1 MSATPFFIQPYRF
14 DDPTA
19 DDTSPMLDRQRA
31 VVLEPGEEV
40 LWRGQV
46 NVTGYLVGPTG
57 GSVGNGQAE
66 RRWTLPRYA
75 DVTITDRRLAYVCDD
90 WDLARVGAPRHR
102 STPSFARP
110 RPRRRPAL
118 GGGTRVATG
127 QILWQWPWRLHL
139 LPAPGPQGVL
149 IVCDSMRSNRR
160 PALMLAGG
168 VASDGREL
176 ALTVRRSIA
185 RFRLTNPDIVE
196 LSPRDRDALQ
206 LRAGSALLLDELTDP
221 QRGVAL
227 PGGLPVEFVNRDD
240 YYHPAPVQQQWGL
253 AGGGPA

>member
-1 MSATPFFIQPYRF
+1 MTATPFFIQPYRF
-14 DDPTA
+14 DDASP
-19 DDTSPMLDRQRA
+19 DDTSPVLDRHRA

-40 LWRGQV
+40 RWRGPV
-46 NVTGYLVGPTG
+46 NVTGYLIGAPG
-57 GSVGNGQAE
+57 GQAE
-66 RRWTLPRYA
+66 RRWTLHRQA

-102 STPSFARP
+102 AVASFGPP

-127 QILWQWPWRLHL
+127 QILWQWPWRMHL

-168 VASDGREL
+168 AAGDGREL

-185 RFRLTNPDIVE
+185 QFRLTNPDIVE

-227 PGGLPVEFVNRDD
+227 PGGLPVEVVNRDD
-240 YYHPAPVQQQWGL
+240 YYHPAPVQPQWGL
-253 AGGGPA
+253 TGGGPA

>member
-1 MSATPFFIQPYRF
+1 MSAAPFFIQPYRF

-19 DDTSPMLDRQRA
+19 DETGPLLDRQRA
-31 VVLEPGEEV
+31 VVLEPGEQV
-40 LWRGQV
+40 SWRGQV
-46 NVTGYLVGPTG
+46 NVTGYLIGTPG
-57 GSVGNGQAE
+57 GAAE

-75 DVTITDRRLAYVCDD
+75 DVLITDRRLAYVCDD

-102 STPSFARP
+102 SVATFGPP
-110 RPRRRPAL
+110 RPPRRPAL

-127 QILWQWPWRLHL
+127 QVLWQWPWRLHL

-149 IVCDSMRSNRR
+149 VVCDSMRSNRR
-160 PALMLAGG
+160 PALMLSGG
-168 VASDGREL
+168 VAGDGRDL
-176 ALTVRRSIA
+176 ALTIRRSIA
-185 RFRLTNPDIVE
+185 KFRLNNPDIVE

-206 LRAGSALLLDELTDP
+206 LRADSALLLDELTDP

-240 YYHPAPVQQQWGL
+240 YYHPAPVQEQWGL
-253 AGGGPA
+253 TGGGPA

>member
-1 MSATPFFIQPYRF
+1 MSAAPFFIQPYRF
-14 DDPTA
+14 DDPNP
-19 DDTSPMLDRQRA
+19 DDTGPTLDRHRA
-31 VVLEPGEEV
+31 IVLDPGEEV
-40 LWRGQV
+40 LWRGRV
-46 NVTGYLVGPTG
+46 NVTGYLTG
-57 GSVGNGQAE
+57 QPGGQPE
-66 RRWTLPRYA
+66 RRWTLPRCA
-75 DVTITDRRLAYVCDD
+75 DVTVTDRRLAYVCDD
-90 WDLARVGAPRHR
+90 WDLARVGGPRHR
-102 STPSFARP
+102 SVSAIGAP

-160 PALMLAGG
+160 PALMLSGG
-168 VASDGREL
+168 VAADGREL
-176 ALTVRRSIA
+176 ALTIRRTIS

-196 LSPRDRDALQ
+196 LSPRDRDALH

-253 AGGGPA
+253 AGDGPA

>member
-1 MSATPFFIQPYRF
+1 MTATPFFIQPYRF
-14 DDPTA
+14 DDPNA
-19 DDTSPMLDRQRA
+19 DETGPVLDRQRA
-31 VVLEPGEEV
+31 VVLDPGEDV
-40 LWRGQV
+40 RWRGQV
-46 NVTGYLVGPTG
+46 NVAGYLIGAPG
-57 GSVGNGQAE
+57 AQAE
-66 RRWTLPRYA
+66 RRWTLPRCA

-102 STPSFARP
+102 PAASFAP

-139 LPAPGPQGVL
+139 LPPPGPQGVL

-160 PALMLAGG
+160 PALMLSGG
-168 VASDGREL
+168 VAGDGREL

-227 PGGLPVEFVNRDD
+227 PGGLPVEFVDRDD
-240 YYHPAPVQQQWGL
+240 YYHPAPVQQHWGL
-253 AGGGPA
+253 TGGGPA

>member
-1 MSATPFFIQPYRF
+1 MTATPFFIQPYRF
-14 DDPTA
+14 DDPT
-19 DDTSPMLDRQRA
+19 DDSGPVLDRHRA
-31 VVLEPGEEV
+31 VVLEPGEQP

-46 NVTGYLVGPTG
+46 NVAGYLIASG
-57 GSVGNGQAE
+57 GHAE
-66 RRWTLPRYA
+66 RRWTLPRHA

-90 WDLARVGAPRHR
+90 WDLARVGGPRHR
-102 STPSFARP
+102 SVSFGP

-160 PALMLAGG
+160 PALMLSGG
-168 VASDGREL
+168 VAGDGREL
-176 ALTVRRSIA
+176 ALSIRRSIA
-185 RFRLTNPDIVE
+185 GFRLTNPDIVE

-240 YYHPAPVQQQWGL
+240 YYHPAPVQEQWGL
-253 AGGGPA
+253 TGGGPA